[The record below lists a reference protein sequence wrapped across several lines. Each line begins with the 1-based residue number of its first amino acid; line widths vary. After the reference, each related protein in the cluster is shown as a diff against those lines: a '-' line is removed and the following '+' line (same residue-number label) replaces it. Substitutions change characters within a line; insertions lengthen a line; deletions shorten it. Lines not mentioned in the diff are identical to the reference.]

1 MFHYINV
8 VFKYIHIP
16 PAAALA
22 AFLQKLASVLLKL
35 SRLSQIEKTLI
46 DVLKP

>member
-8 VFKYIHIP
+8 VFKYIHIS
-16 PAAALA
+16 PAAAL
-22 AFLQKLASVLLKL
+22 FLQKRASVLLKL
-35 SRLSQIEKTLI
+35 SRLSQIEKTLT